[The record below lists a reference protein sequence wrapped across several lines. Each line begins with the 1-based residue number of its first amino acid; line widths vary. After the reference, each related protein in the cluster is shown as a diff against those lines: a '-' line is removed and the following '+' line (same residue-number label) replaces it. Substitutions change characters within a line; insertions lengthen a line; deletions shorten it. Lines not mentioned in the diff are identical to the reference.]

1 MSATRK
7 ATTPQKSFLQE
18 IDVIYSFDQVVEG
31 NDPEALVGA
40 TQLRS
45 TVRIQVTDGEL
56 SEAEVLHALLFELPA
71 HLRKHLCKIS
81 ICFLNLSEEQG
92 NALVPWLMCK
102 DSPLYFGKLWLK
114 QHLYS

>member
-1 MSATRK
+1 MTTTRK
-7 ATTPQKSFLQE
+7 ATSPQKSFLQE
-18 IDVIYSFDQVVEG
+18 IDVIYSFDKVVEG
-31 NDPEALVGA
+31 NDPDAFGA

-45 TVRIQVTDGEL
+45 TVRVLATDGEL
-56 SEAEVLHALLFELPA
+56 SEAEVLHALLFEIPA
-71 HLRKHLCKIS
+71 HMRKHLAKIS
-81 ICFLNLSEEQG
+81 ICFLNMSEEQG